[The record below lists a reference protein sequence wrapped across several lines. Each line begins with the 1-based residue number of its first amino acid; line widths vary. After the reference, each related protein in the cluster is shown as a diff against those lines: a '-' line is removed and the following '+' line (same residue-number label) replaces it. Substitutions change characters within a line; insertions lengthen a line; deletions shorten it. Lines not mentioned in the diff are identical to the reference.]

1 MAGGQDQAVL
11 LKVSEALSK
20 DVGRAMARIDP
31 EDMRRLDPKIELI
44 VI

>member
-1 MAGGQDQAVL
+1 MR
-11 LKVSEALSK
+11 S
-20 DVGRAMARIDP
+20 ARRHRVATSDP